1 MKNRSLA
8 LAFSTLILF
17 SSAPA
22 LAGPA
27 AIVEE
32 ISGSNSKIQFMDFLS
47 PGKSFDLGSKG
58 TAVLGYMQSCLKE
71 TITGGKV
78 TVGAQQSKVSGG
90 TVKRLRVECDGGQ
103 MLLTSEQAGKSAVTV
118 FRKAP
123 NNRKAKLPKAKLTLY
138 STAPILSLSEKSS
151 SVQLVRLDKKS
162 QPQSISISGNV
173 TDLAGR
179 SIDLAPGGLYRLSA
193 GKKELVFKVD
203 PLADSNA
210 ASILQRLI
218 RL

>member
-8 LAFSTLILF
+8 LAFSTLIIF

-22 LAGPA
+22 LAAPA

-32 ISGSNSKIQFMDFLS
+32 ISGNAANIQFMDFLS
-47 PGKSFDLGSKG
+47 PGKSFDLGTEG
-58 TAVLGYMQSCLKE
+58 TAVLGYMKSCLKE

-78 TVGAQQSKVSGG
+78 TVGAQQSQVSGG
-90 TVKRLRVECDGGQ
+90 IVKRLRVECDGGQ

-123 NNRKAKLPKAKLTLY
+123 GGRKSKLPKADLTLY
-138 STAPILSLSEKSS
+138 STTPILSLSVKAS
-151 SVQLVRLDKKS
+151 SVQLVRLDRKS
-162 QPQSISISGNV
+162 APQSIAVSGKV
-173 TDLAGR
+173 TDLAGKNV
-179 SIDLAPGGLYRLSA
+179 DLAPGGLYRVSA

-203 PLADSNA
+203 PLAEAKS

-218 RL
+218 HL

>member
-1 MKNRSLA
+1 M
-8 LAFSTLILF
+8 
-17 SSAPA
+17 
-22 LAGPA
+22 
-27 AIVEE
+27 
-32 ISGSNSKIQFMDFLS
+32 
-47 PGKSFDLGSKG
+47 
-58 TAVLGYMQSCLKE
+58 
-71 TITGGKV
+71 
-78 TVGAQQSKVSGG
+78 
-90 TVKRLRVECDGGQ
+90 
-103 MLLTSEQAGKSAVTV
+103 
-118 FRKAP
+118 
-123 NNRKAKLPKAKLTLY
+123 PKAKLTLY
-138 STAPILSLSEKSS
+138 STAPILSLSEKAS